1 MFKFITS
8 KPLWANILF
17 AIGLVVVAL
26 FIFLVSLNWIT
37 KHGDTLV
44 IPAVTGKSFDEAK
57 KILEDK
63 GFEVAIQD
71 SVYNDTARALAVLRQ
86 FPDADE
92 YVKENRTVYLTI
104 NRAVPPNIEMPT
116 LEGLSFRSAE
126 ISLRQYHL
134 KLGDTT
140 YKPDFARNSVLEQLF
155 NGQRIKPG
163 TKLPEGS
170 TISLVLGSGLGTDQ
184 FAVPDLF
191 GWKWSEARVLLE
203 SLHLTPGIPVLD
215 ASVRDTANAYIYRQE
230 PEPLG
235 PDHQINL
242 IRQGQVISIWLSS
255 TKPERPAKDSTTTQG
270 GPNSERDY

>member
-44 IPAVTGKSFDEAK
+44 IPAVTGKSYDEAK
-57 KILEDK
+57 KMLEEK
-63 GFEVAIQD
+63 GFDVAIQD
-71 SVYNDTARALAVLRQ
+71 SVYNDTAAALSVLRQ

-104 NRAVPPNIEMPT
+104 NRAVPPNIEMPN

-126 ISLRQYHL
+126 IALKQYHL

-140 YKPDFARNSVLEQLF
+140 FKPDFAKNSVLEQHY
-155 NGQRIKPG
+155 NGRRIKAG
-163 TKLPEGS
+163 TKLPQGS
-170 TISLVLGSGLGTDQ
+170 SISLVLGSGLGTDE

-191 GWKWSEARVLLE
+191 GMTYSEARVLLE
-203 SLHLTPGIPVLD
+203 SIGLTPGMPVLD
-215 ASVRDTANAYIYRQE
+215 PAVRDTGNAYIYRQI
-230 PEPLG
+230 PERIG
-235 PDHQINL
+235 PDRQINR
-242 IRQGQVISIWLSS
+242 IRQGQVIDLWLGT
-255 TKPERPAKDSTTTQG
+255 TKPERPAADTSAPMQVPTD
-270 GPNSERDY
+270 ERNY

>member
-1 MFKFITS
+1 LFKFITS

-17 AIGLVVVAL
+17 AIGLVVAAL
-26 FIFLVSLNWIT
+26 LIFLLSLNWIT
-37 KHGDTLV
+37 KHGETLV
-44 IPAVTGKSFDEAK
+44 VPAVTGKTFDEAK
-57 KILEDK
+57 KMLEDK
-63 GFEVAIQD
+63 GFEVEIQD
-71 SVYNDTARALAVLRQ
+71 SVYNDTAKALAVLRQ

-104 NRAVPPNIEMPT
+104 NRAVPPDIEMPN
-116 LEGLSFRSAE
+116 LEGLSLRSAE
-126 ISLRQYHL
+126 IAMKQYHL

-140 YKPDFARNSVLEQLF
+140 YKPDFAKNSVLEQLY

-191 GWKWSEARVLLE
+191 GWKWSEAKVLLE

-215 ASVRDTANAYIYRQE
+215 PAVRDTANAYIYRQE
-230 PEPLG
+230 PEHFG
-235 PDHQINL
+235 PDNQINL
-242 IRQGQVISIWLSS
+242 IREGQVVSIWLSA
-255 TKPERPAKDSTTTQG
+255 TKPERPAKDSAAAQG
-270 GPNSERDY
+270 GPNSDRNY